1 MRKLAGENA
10 ALGDEMRG
18 AQENLR
24 LSAGTLSKLQGEF
37 KGVCGELDEAKKR
50 LGGTEEAWKRMKA
63 EFENKVA
70 LLTQECER
78 LNSLVE
84 KRNNEI
90 RALGGEV
97 QEAQETMRL
106 SAQQATRLTSELG
119 EFRRGRLG
127 QTTQDSEGY
136 KLKIQKLLAE
146 NSGLGEEMRDAQENL
161 RLSTGQI
168 GRLTAEFKSNQTQ
181 NEELKKRVHEL
192 DGILKK
198 NGAEGRK
205 QGHHPQAGV
214 RETQLVG

>member
-1 MRKLAGENA
+1 
-10 ALGDEMRG
+10 
-18 AQENLR
+18 
-24 LSAGTLSKLQGEF
+24 
-37 KGVCGELDEAKKR
+37 
-50 LGGTEEAWKRMKA
+50 MKA

-78 LNSLVE
+78 LNALVE

-106 SAQQATRLTSELG
+106 SAQQASRLTSELS
-119 EFRRGRLG
+119 EFKGRLG

-198 NGAEGRK
+198 SGAEGESKVAILK
-205 QGHHPQAGV
+205 QECE
-214 RETQLVG
+214 RLNSLVEKRNA